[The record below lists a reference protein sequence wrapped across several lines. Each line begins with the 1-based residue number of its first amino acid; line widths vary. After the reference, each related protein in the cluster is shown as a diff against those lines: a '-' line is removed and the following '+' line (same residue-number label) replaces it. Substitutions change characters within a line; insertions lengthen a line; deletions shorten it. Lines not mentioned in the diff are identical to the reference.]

1 MNLLSMTIDQLSLI
15 CCIMHHFII
24 KFVSFLINLGLDL
37 PPLQLC
43 LIDNQW
49 AFTCES
55 FAQRISA
62 LEQLNDRM
70 REFEQKL
77 EDTQPA
83 ADAPIQ
89 ATPPYPRPAK
99 NCCALSELVHGRL
112 VYEFP
117 NTSACPL
124 HQDISLHTYNQS
136 CIISGMTIKWLYNH
150 IVHVYITDQLY
161 TSPNCLPF
169 FVGVLHACICSS
181 FWVWFS
187 ANFKNTVL

>member
-1 MNLLSMTIDQLSLI
+1 MSLLSMTMDQLSY
-15 CCIMHHFII
+15 IMYHFN
-24 KFVSFLINLGLDL
+24 KNLQLFQKSGTL

-49 AFTCES
+49 AFTCDS

-70 REFEQKL
+70 RVLEQKV
-77 EDTQPA
+77 EGTQPA

-89 ATPPYPRPAK
+89 ATPLYSRRVK

-112 VYEFP
+112 MNEFP

-124 HQDISLHTYNQS
+124 HQDISPHTYNQS
-136 CIISGMTIKWLYNH
+136 CIISGRTM
-150 IVHVYITDQLY
+150 
-161 TSPNCLPF
+161 
-169 FVGVLHACICSS
+169 
-181 FWVWFS
+181 
-187 ANFKNTVL
+187 